1 MTIVAGI
8 VVVAA
13 EATLGDFIWYTVGV
27 RHTMVAGL
35 AHGAL
40 LLVRVGED
48 DALAHQ
54 PVEPALQE
62 RSEPLQIV
70 GRQLVDDEE
79 QHQRRASR
87 RRRLRGRGRGR
98 LARGQPGAPC
108 A

>member
-1 MTIVAGI
+1 M
-8 VVVAA
+8 A
-13 EATLGDFIWYTVGV
+13 ERRVSRRRLGHRV
-27 RHTMVAGL
+27 R
-35 AHGAL
+35 
-40 LLVRVGED
+40 LVRVGED

-98 LARGQPGAPC
+98 LARGQPARQQGQHANGAKTH